1 MDQQNEQI
9 RSDASRWGGAALALG
24 TLAYVIAVVS
34 YVALYGRPDRT
45 AGGEPTL
52 ADRVAHLQGRWRLAQ
67 TLWFVETLAALLIAV
82 AGFVL
87 QDRAATAQTRLPPR
101 VAWATV
107 GVGALLLSLMYPF
120 MLGGYPSAAGAFR
133 EEPALFAVINGIATF
148 IFNLGNAVVF
158 VGLAGA
164 FATEATSRGAVPRG
178 IALLGVA
185 LCLLSTIVAFGMF
198 IGVVAMSSAAPLGLV
213 VFALAVYL
221 GLAIWRQGEPT
232 RRVRQKPPRD
242 SGV

>member
-1 MDQQNEQI
+1 M
-9 RSDASRWGGAALALG
+9 ASRRWLTGLPTFRDDGDAYSRRRSGSGNARSFADSCRWVCPPKTCRDSADAASASRRLGNGWRRRSAPLAH
-24 TLAYVIAVVS
+24 V
-34 YVALYGRPDRT
+34 PFH
-45 AGGEPTL
+45 AG
-52 ADRVAHLQGRWRLAQ
+52 
-67 TLWFVETLAALLIAV
+67 
-82 AGFVL
+82 
-87 QDRAATAQTRLPPR
+87 
-101 VAWATV
+101 
-107 GVGALLLSLMYPF
+107 
-120 MLGGYPSAAGAFR
+120 GGYPSAAGAFR
-133 EEPALFAVINGIATF
+133 EEPALFAVISGIATF

-213 VFALAVYL
+213 VFALAAYL
-221 GLAIWRQGEPT
+221 GLAIWRQGEPNP
-232 RRVRQKPPRD
+232 RVRQKPPRD

>member
-1 MDQQNEQI
+1 MDQPNDQI

-24 TLAYVIAVVS
+24 TLVYVIAVVS
-34 YVALYGRPDRT
+34 YVVLYGRPHGT
-45 AGGEPTL
+45 GPGGEPTL

-67 TLWFVETLAALLIAV
+67 SLWFVETLAALLIAV

-87 QDRAATAQTRLPPR
+87 QHRSATARTWLSPR
-101 VAWATV
+101 FAWATV
-107 GVGALLLSLMYPF
+107 GVGALLLSFMYPF
-120 MLGGYPSAAGAFR
+120 MLGGYPNAAAAFR

-158 VGLAGA
+158 IGLASA
-164 FATEATSRGAVPRG
+164 FATEATSRGTVPRG

-198 IGVVAMSSAAPLGLV
+198 MGVVAMATAAPLGLV
-213 VFALAVYL
+213 VFALAAYL
-221 GLAIWRQGEPT
+221 GFALWRQG
-232 RRVRQKPPRD
+232 
-242 SGV
+242 